1 MRKNYALPLLTAFLL
16 HSVVA
21 SADPGKRFSQKLF
34 SNKPVPQSAQSVNN
48 LLYKPGKS
56 KNFMW
61 FDFGIGSGNWM
72 SMGGSLMTYTPA
84 GLLATRI
91 DTNSFGFFGSN
102 ILKETHF
109 YDAQNREIEQLN
121 QNFDSLTQ
129 SFVNNYRLR
138 TTYDQ
143 QGMMQEMVSEQWLA
157 NQWVILG
164 GYRDVRTFN
173 AQNQVTG
180 RLRSSYSSQDSVW
193 INEARTI
200 DYQYDGQNRLISYTD
215 QQWDSVSFVNRE
227 RVLIQYGADNRP
239 NQAILQD
246 WNGAAF
252 VDSSRITDLQWF
264 VWNGN
269 VETSMPLVFIEQ
281 KKSGAVWVNFEKQT
295 NTFSDFGGQVVLT
308 QKFIGNQ
315 WVNSTRYSNFFDAQ
329 ANLVFQGQEEYIV
342 SSWDTLQGS
351 SFHQNIYDASGR
363 ILETVSRNMTSISLP
378 DQQPILGWKNSS
390 RKLFSQHQAFTS
402 VQEDV
407 ITNFANLLLQP
418 NPAGKNAF
426 FHLGDG
432 EGKLL
437 LTDMQG
443 REILKKEISANEG
456 ISTAGMKA
464 GLYLVLL
471 QSRNGKTSR
480 GRLVVE

>member
-1 MRKNYALPLLTAFLL
+1 
-16 HSVVA
+16 
-21 SADPGKRFSQKLF
+21 
-34 SNKPVPQSAQSVNN
+34 
-48 LLYKPGKS
+48 
-56 KNFMW
+56 MW
-61 FDFGIGSGNWM
+61 FNFGIGPGSWM
-72 SMGGSLMTYTPA
+72 PTGGSLMTYTPA
-84 GLLATRI
+84 GLLSTRI
-91 DTNSFGFFGSN
+91 DSNSYSFFGSN
-102 ILKETHF
+102 IQKESHF

-143 QGMMQEMVSEQWLA
+143 QGMMQELVSEQWMA
-157 NQWVILG
+157 NQWVIMG

-173 AQNQVTG
+173 AQNQVIG
-180 RLRSSYSSQDSVW
+180 RLRSSYSWQDSIWV
-193 INEARTI
+193 NEARSI
-200 DYQYDGQNRLISYTD
+200 DYQYDAQNRLISYTD
-215 QQWDSVSFVNRE
+215 QEWDSVSFVNWE

-269 VETSMPLVFIEQ
+269 VETSMPLSYIEQ
-281 KKSGAVWVNFEKQT
+281 KKSGTNWVNFEKQQ
-295 NTFSDFGGQVVLT
+295 NTYSDFGGRVSLT
-308 QKFIGNQ
+308 QRFSGNQ
-315 WVNSTRYSNFFDAQ
+315 WINSSRSSNVFDLQ
-329 ANLVFQGQEEYIV
+329 GNLVFQGEEEYRL
-342 SSWDTLQGS
+342 SQWDTLQGS
-351 SFHQNIYDASGR
+351 SFNRHSYDASGR
-363 ILETVSRNMTSISLP
+363 ILETVSRNMTSILLP

-390 RKLFSQHQAFTS
+390 RKLFSQHQVFTF
-402 VQEDV
+402 VQQKE
-407 ITNFANLLLQP
+407 ISNSGNLLLQP

-432 EGKLL
+432 EGILL

-456 ISTAGMKA
+456 ISTTGMKA
-464 GLYLVLL
+464 GLYQVML
-471 QSRNGKTSR
+471 QSRNGKISR